1 MMVGPVLRAGA
12 WLAAAGVTG
21 VVGGCGAAFPAAVGD
36 LGTPPVRLPG
46 PPPGEATP

>member
-12 WLAAAGVTG
+12 WPAVAGVTG
-21 VVGGCGAAFPAAVGD
+21 VAVVVGGCGAAFPAAVGD
-36 LGTPPVRLPG
+36 LGTPG